1 MAQIFTTKPVL
12 ESTWE
17 TNTLDTGAIIDEL
30 TRLWAEIG
38 GPEHG
43 GEAPGEMVAESR
55 IGGGGLMRANT
66 LNLIAVAENQDNAH
80 LITSTVSQLRNFLP
94 SRTIIFITD
103 QEAVDRL
110 KTWRVLVQL
119 NEAYHNTND
128 APALRF
134 ETIIISADPKV
145 AGHLAS
151 IVSPL
156 LMTELPTFLW
166 WPSGD
171 FSSSPI
177 FNDLVE
183 IVDRLIVDSAQLGND
198 AETVA
203 QLRTL
208 LDDDSDPWIGDFTWL
223 RLQPW
228 CHLVAQFFDP
238 IEVQP
243 TLENISRVSV
253 AYAETREDRGSGF
266 AAALL
271 MVGWLG
277 SRLGWEVIEPLEK
290 RKAGGWSAP
299 LRAVDSDGK
308 RRDIQIRL
316 TTDQS
321 TDARFSLRSVELIAS
336 GEHNGTFRVIRTDK
350 DDLITSS
357 DADDAPYVSRMVYAR
372 RQSSIEML
380 GEQLHRFGPNRTFE
394 DAIRFATRLL
404 P

>member
-1 MAQIFTTKPVL
+1 MAQTFQTKPIL
-12 ESTWE
+12 ESSWE
-17 TNTLDTGAIIDEL
+17 TNTLDTGAVIDEL
-30 TRLWAEIG
+30 TRLWAQLG

-43 GEAPGEMVAESR
+43 GEAPGEMVAESHA
-55 IGGGGLMRANT
+55 GGGGLMRANT
-66 LNLIAVAENQDNAH
+66 LNLIAVAENQENARLITETVAH
-80 LITSTVSQLRNFLP
+80 LKNFLP
-94 SRTIIFITD
+94 SRTVVFITD
-103 QEAVDRL
+103 EDPNRT
-110 KTWRVLVQL
+110 KTWNVLVQL
-119 NEAYHNTND
+119 NEAWHSSSS

-151 IVSPL
+151 LVSPL

-171 FSSSPI
+171 FASSPI
-177 FNDLVE
+177 FRDLVE

-208 LDDDSDPWIGDFTWL
+208 LDDEDDPWVGDFTWS

-228 CHLVAQFFDP
+228 CNLIAQFFDP
-238 IEVQP
+238 NEVRDA
-243 TLENISRVSV
+243 LNNISQVNI
-253 AYAETREDRGSGF
+253 AYAETRKDSSSGF

-277 SRLGWEVIEPLEK
+277 SRLGWEVLEPLER

-299 LRAVDSDGK
+299 LRVTTPSGK
-308 RRDIQIRL
+308 RRDVQIRL

-321 TDARFSLRSVELIAS
+321 PEARFSLRSVELIAR
-336 GEHNGTFRVIRTDK
+336 GEQDGTFRVIRTDK

-357 DADDAPYVSRMVYAR
+357 ESSDAPYVSRMVYAR
-372 RQSSIEML
+372 RYSTVEML
-380 GEQLHRFGPNRTFE
+380 GEQLQRFGPDRIFE